1 MRLRQQFQKQSPKSD
16 LPPPRPVLLA
26 CSGHGEYSG
35 LDRMMEE
42 SSENEVLNGACRMFL
57 VRKFFHVKIVCD
69 GTPALLAKGYL
80 GVSPYF
86 RQWDALK

>member
-1 MRLRQQFQKQSPKSD
+1 
-16 LPPPRPVLLA
+16 
-26 CSGHGEYSG
+26 
-35 LDRMMEE
+35 MMEE